1 MDFSK
6 VLVRS
11 SALHVLFTEPQSK
24 SEKDAGELSKTA
36 KTYLNDMYIEQIWGL
51 ERDITTKEMEKG
63 TECEDEA
70 IAMISFLDDKSYA
83 KNTERRENL
92 WITGHADVVEEAVH
106 DVKCSWSPWT
116 FIPKLT
122 DSIDKIYFYQLQGYM
137 WLWGKKTGYLRYCL
151 VNTPD
156 MILQN
161 ELRKLLFSMN
171 VATDLNPE
179 YMEAAANL
187 KKEHIFNHIPI
198 SERVITLK
206 VERDQS
212 ILEHIPGKV
221 NKAREYLAYLHSIHM
236 GKNKPLSFETK

>member
-24 SEKDAGELSKTA
+24 AEKDAGELSKTA
-36 KTYLNDMYIEQIWGL
+36 KAYLNDMYIEEVWGI
-51 ERDITTKEMEKG
+51 ERDITTKEMDKG

-70 IAMISFLDDKSYA
+70 ISMISFLDDKPYI
-83 KNTERRENL
+83 KNTERKENL

-122 DSIDKIYFYQLQGYM
+122 EPIDKTYFYQLQGYM
-137 WLWGKKTGYLRYCL
+137 WLWGKQTGYLRYCL
-151 VNTPD
+151 VNTPY

-179 YMEAAANL
+179 YMEAARNL
-187 KKEHIFNHIPI
+187 KKQHVFDHIPI
-198 SERVITLK
+198 DQRSIKIK
-206 VERDQS
+206 VDRDQK
-212 ILEHIPGKV
+212 ILEQIPAKV
-221 NKAREYLAYLHSIHM
+221 DKAREYLAYLHSIHM
-236 GKNKPLSFETK
+236 IK